1 MLAVMPDLKD
11 DDEDDD
17 HDPLLS
23 DEDVETARLVGRFID
38 TAGAAHWFAHV
49 GEPFS
54 RELRREAE
62 AFLSSLGFPEITA
75 TPVST
80 WHDAAIAAETRGYDS
95 AAFDAEEQ
103 LRAAL
108 TEAAIEFHGEE
119 PVEVMLTHVQ
129 AALAPIVRGA
139 AKNAATV
146 WGVRDR
152 QIITAAA
159 GSALQA
165 CHNAALLIAANQADE
180 EHPFALKFKLF
191 ENGRWP
197 IGIVGMSLNL
207 F

>member
-1 MLAVMPDLKD
+1 MLSAMPDFK
-11 DDEDDD
+11 DDEDDED
-17 HDPLLS
+17 RDPLLS
-23 DEDVETARLVGRFID
+23 DEDIETARLVGRFID

-54 RELRREAE
+54 RELRRDAE
-62 AFLSSLGFPEITA
+62 GYLGALGFPEITA
-75 TPVST
+75 TPVAN

-119 PVEVMLTHVQ
+119 AVEVMLTHVQ
-129 AALAPIVRGA
+129 AALASVVRGA

-146 WGVRDR
+146 WGVRDK
-152 QIITAAA
+152 QIITAAS

-165 CHNAALLIAANQADE
+165 CHNAALLIASNQAE
-180 EHPFALKFKLF
+180 EDHPFALKFRLF